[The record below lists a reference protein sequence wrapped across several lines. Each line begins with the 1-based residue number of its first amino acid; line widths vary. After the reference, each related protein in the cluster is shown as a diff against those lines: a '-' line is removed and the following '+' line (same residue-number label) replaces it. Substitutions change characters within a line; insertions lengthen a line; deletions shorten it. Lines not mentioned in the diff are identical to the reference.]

1 MVFRA
6 AEDSDLESDDSGT
19 DDNLNLLT
27 SSVQDRY
34 LNWITDLLN
43 NSERV
48 EEDLNPLL
56 EKPSYTDFVITM
68 TKILS
73 CEMETCMDHVAWAVH
88 VEKIK
93 NEKLLMDL
101 GPEGGILVKLEK
113 WVNSIMVQ
121 HFGCYGRSSLLEILF
136 KKKTEK

>member
-6 AEDSDLESDDSGT
+6 AEESDLESNDSGT

-73 CEMETCMDHVAWAVH
+73 CEMETCMEHVSWAVH
-88 VEKIK
+88 VEKVK
-93 NEKLLMDL
+93 GEKRLMDL
-101 GPEGGILVKLEK
+101 GQEGGILVKLEK
-113 WVNSIMVQ
+113 WVNSIMTQ
-121 HFGCYGRSSLLEILF
+121 HFGGYRRLSLLEMLF
-136 KKKTEK
+136 KLKTE